1 APAYAAVICGE
12 KVNCF
17 FLQIPASIEYATI
30 QQHLVE
36 HRKIVGIGEKSG
48 MPCNTAKQRRTLIVY
63 ITLHEL
69 PAEML
74 FFLRGHD
81 LLGRKTLARSEAHR
95 EQTHPAI
102 EILLHVF
109 IQRHT

>member
-1 APAYAAVICGE
+1 MSESRGTRQCGWIWFISLVVILLRLVKSKTAPAYAAVICGE

-48 MPCNTAKQRRTLIVY
+48 MPCNTAKQRCTLIVH
-63 ITLHEL
+63 IALHEL

-74 FFLRGHD
+74 LLFCGHD
-81 LLGRKTLARSEAHR
+81 LLG
-95 EQTHPAI
+95 
-102 EILLHVF
+102 
-109 IQRHT
+109 

>member
-1 APAYAAVICGE
+1 MSESRGTRQCGGIRFISLVVILLRLVKSKTTPAYAAVICSE
-12 KVNCF
+12 EVNCF
-17 FLQIPASIEYATI
+17 FLQIPASIEHSSI

-36 HRKIVGIGEKSG
+36 HCEVVCIGEKSG
-48 MPCNTAKQRRTLIVY
+48 MPRYTSKQRRTLIVY

-81 LLGRKTLARSEAHR
+81 LLG
-95 EQTHPAI
+95 
-102 EILLHVF
+102 
-109 IQRHT
+109 